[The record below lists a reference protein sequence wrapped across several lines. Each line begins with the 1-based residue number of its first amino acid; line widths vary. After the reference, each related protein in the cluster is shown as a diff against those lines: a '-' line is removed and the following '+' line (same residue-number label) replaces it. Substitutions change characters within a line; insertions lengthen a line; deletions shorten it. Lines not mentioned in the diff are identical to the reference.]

1 MAEFKFL
8 QAARIKASEIK
19 EDARQYV
26 SRVYGRAGNLFTAAS
41 PFAQIIQVMS
51 ELTEMIFYYIE
62 DSTVEQNIMTAQQP
76 ESVYGL
82 ARLTGHDPSRGFS
95 SIGEIQIRWKP
106 GTQNDIAGSAL
117 YIPANSQIRS
127 DLNGHVYL
135 MRTSSD
141 IISLS
146 KSEFNYI
153 KIPIIQG
160 QIENQTVTGTGEAFQ
175 TFNIQT
181 GGPTAHDQV
190 KVAVNGESWTIYNS
204 LYDMNASTRGVIVKT
219 GILGGIDLFFGNG
232 NFGMIPNNGAL
243 ITVEYIKT
251 KGAAGN
257 LGESKDVT
265 FKFVD
270 TGYDG
275 VKNEYDLNELLE
287 MQVTSSPKM
296 GADAESIE
304 FTKLIAPMQ
313 SKSFVLA
320 TPDNYEHFLARY
332 NMFSYIDAYNL
343 TDDQYLDDDN
353 VIYLFLLPE
362 VASKT
367 TSSQDYFSL
376 PVEEFFF
383 MPSELDAIRTAI
395 ETSGQQMVTTEIKF
409 VEPKQKLYAMNVS
422 VRHFEGFDEIQLMN
436 NIRAKVSEYLLKIT
450 RRDRLPKSDIVA
462 LIENIDG
469 IDSVNVQFL
478 SKSQEDALRTGSY
491 TVTQTTITPQ
501 APVLEDVGNGK
512 NRILF
517 FKKTVTSNTV
527 TFNPSNGI
535 PADVR
540 EYVTGLDEFGDIIL
554 DKEEVA
560 MFRGGWQ
567 DRSGGIVVD
576 QPKVGQMASLS
587 VSFSKPVPRTVY
599 TKIQSANRKS
609 L

>member
-576 QPKVGQMASLS
+576 QPKVGQMASMS

>member
-320 TPDNYEHFLARY
+320 TPDNYEHFLSRY

-517 FKKTVTSNTV
+517 FKK
-527 TFNPSNGI
+527 
-535 PADVR
+535 D
-540 EYVTGLDEFGDIIL
+540 
-554 DKEEVA
+554 
-560 MFRGGWQ
+560 
-567 DRSGGIVVD
+567 
-576 QPKVGQMASLS
+576 
-587 VSFSKPVPRTVY
+587 
-599 TKIQSANRKS
+599 RKS
-609 L
+609 VV

>member
-232 NFGMIPNNGAL
+232 NFGQIPNNGAV
-243 ITVEYIKT
+243 IEVNYIKT
-251 KGAAGN
+251 NGRSGN
-257 LGESKDVT
+257 LGDSPDISY
-265 FKFVD
+265 KFVD
-270 TGYDG
+270 PGYDALG
-275 VKNEYDLNELLE
+275 NEYDLNNLLE
-287 MQVTSSPKM
+287 IRSTASPKM
-296 GADAESIE
+296 GADPESIE
-304 FTKLIAPMQ
+304 FTKLIAPLT

-332 NMFSYIDAYNL
+332 NMFSYVDAYSQ

-353 VIYLFLLPE
+353 IIYLFLLPD
-362 VASKT
+362 VKSKLK
-367 TSSQDYFSL
+367 SNQDYFSV
-376 PVEEFFF
+376 PTEEFFF
-383 MPSELDAIRTAI
+383 TQSELEGIREAI
-395 ETSGQQMVTTEIKF
+395 ELSGKQMVTTEISF
-409 VEPKQKLYAMNVS
+409 VDPKPKMYAMNIW
-422 VRHFEGFDEIQLMN
+422 VRHFEGFDEIQLLAE
-436 NIRAKVSEYLLKIT
+436 IRRKISTYLMSIT

-462 LIENIDG
+462 LLEGVDG

-478 SKSQEDALRTGSY
+478 SKSEEDALRTGSY

-501 APVLEDVGNGK
+501 TPVLEDVGNGK

-517 FKKTVTSNTV
+517 FKKTVTSNTI
-527 TFNPSNGI
+527 TFNATDGI

-540 EYVTGLDEFGDIIL
+540 MSITGLDEFGDIAL
-554 DKEEVA
+554 SKEDVA
-560 MFRGGWQ
+560 MFRGGWA
-567 DRSGGIVVD
+567 DRTGSTIADDAKIGE
-576 QPKVGQMASLS
+576 AAALS
-587 VSFSKPVPRTVY
+587 VSFAKPIPRTVF
-599 TKIQSANRKS
+599 TQIQAANRKS
-609 L
+609 I

>member
-8 QAARIKASEIK
+8 QTARIRATQIR

-26 SRVYGRAGNLFTAAS
+26 SRVYGRAGNLFTTAS

-51 ELTEMIFYYIE
+51 ELTEMILFYVE

-76 ESVYGL
+76 ESIYGL
-82 ARLTGHDPSRGFS
+82 ARLTGHDPSRGLS
-95 SIGEIQIRWKP
+95 AVGEIEIRWKP
-106 GTQNDIAGSAL
+106 GAQNDIAGGAL

-127 DLNGHVYL
+127 DLNGHTYL
-135 MRTSSD
+135 MRASTD

-146 KSEFNYI
+146 TSEFNYI
-153 KIPIIQG
+153 RIPIIQG
-160 QIENQTVTGTGEAFQ
+160 EIESQDVTSTGEAFQ

-181 GGPTAHDQV
+181 GGLTAHDQV
-190 KVAVNGESWTIYNS
+190 TVSINGEAWTIYDS
-204 LYDMNASTRGVIVKT
+204 LYDMGADTRGVIVKT

-232 NFGMIPNNGAL
+232 NFGVIPAPGAI
-243 ITVEYIKT
+243 ITVEYIKS

-275 VKNEYDLNELLE
+275 VSNEYDLNELLE
-287 MQVTSSPKM
+287 MNVSSAPKL
-296 GADAESIE
+296 GANEESVE
-304 FTKLIAPMQ
+304 FTKLIAPLQ

-320 TPDNYEHFLARY
+320 TPDNYEHFLAKY
-332 NMFSYIDAYNL
+332 NMFSYIDAYNT

-353 VIYLFLLPE
+353 VIYLFLLPD
-362 VASKT
+362 VMSKLT
-367 TSSQDYFSL
+367 DDKDYFSIST
-376 PVEEFFF
+376 EEFFF
-383 MPSELDAIRTAI
+383 AQAELDAIENAI
-395 ETSGQQMVTTEIKF
+395 QTSGQQMVTTEIKF
-409 VEPKQKLYAMNVS
+409 VEPKQKMYAMNIS

-436 NIRAKVSEYLLKIT
+436 EIRAKVSEYLLKIT

-478 SKSQEDALRTGSY
+478 SRSQEEALATGSY

-501 APVLEDVGNGK
+501 SPVLEDVGNGK
-512 NRILF
+512 NRMMF
-517 FKKTVTSNTV
+517 FKKTVTSKTV
-527 TFNPSNGI
+527 TFNKADGI
-535 PADVR
+535 PAEVR
-540 EYVTGLDEFGDIIL
+540 EQVTGLDEFGDIIL
-554 DKEEVA
+554 GKEEVA
-560 MFRGGWQ
+560 MFRGGWN
-567 DRSGGIVVD
+567 DRNGGLVEDKPGI
-576 QPKVGQMASLS
+576 GQSACLS
-587 VSFSKPVPRTVY
+587 VSFANPIPRTVY
-599 TKIQSANRKS
+599 TKIQSANRKA

>member
-8 QAARIKASEIK
+8 QAARIKASDIRN
-19 EDARQYV
+19 DARQYI
-26 SRVYGRAGNLFTAAS
+26 SRVYGRAGNLFTTAS

-62 DSTVEQNIMTAQQP
+62 DATVEQNIMTAQQP

-82 ARLTGHDPSRGFS
+82 ARLTGHDPSRGLS
-95 SIGEIQIRWKP
+95 AIGEIEIRWKP
-106 GTQNDIAGSAL
+106 GAQNDIAGGAL

-127 DLNGHVYL
+127 ELNGHTYL
-135 MRTSSD
+135 MRSSTD

-146 KSEFNYI
+146 TSEFNYI
-153 KIPIIQG
+153 KIPVIQG
-160 QIENQTVTGTGEAFQ
+160 EIENQDFTGTGVAFQ
-175 TFNIQT
+175 SFNVQT
-181 GGPTAHDQV
+181 GGVTAHDQV
-190 KVAVNGESWTIYNS
+190 RVSVNGELWRVYDS
-204 LYDMNASTRGVIVKT
+204 LYDMSADTRGVVVKT

-232 NFGMIPNNGAL
+232 NFGKMPANGSV
-243 ITVEYIKT
+243 INVEYLKS
-251 KGAAGN
+251 KGAGGN

-275 VKNEYDLNELLE
+275 VKNEYNLNELLE
-287 MQVTSSPKM
+287 MNVTSAPKL
-296 GADAESIE
+296 GANQESIE

-320 TPDNYEHFLARY
+320 TPDNYEHFLSKY
-332 NMFSYIDAYNL
+332 NMFSYIDAYNT

-353 VIYLFLLPE
+353 VIYIFLLPD
-362 VASKT
+362 VIGKL
-367 TSSQDYFSL
+367 TSDKDYFSISS
-376 PVEEFFF
+376 EEFFF
-383 MPSELDAIRTAI
+383 SQNELDGIKTAI
-395 ETSGQQMVTTEIKF
+395 EQSGQQMVTTEVKF
-409 VEPKQKLYAMNVS
+409 VEPVQRQYAMNIS

-436 NIRAKVSEYLLKIT
+436 DIRAKVSEYLLKIT

-478 SKSQEDALRTGSY
+478 SRSQEQALRTGSY
-491 TVTQTTITPQ
+491 TVEQTTITPQ
-501 APVLEDVGNGK
+501 SPVLEDVGNGK
-512 NRILF
+512 NRMMF
-517 FKKTVTSNTV
+517 FKKTVTSKTV
-527 TFNPSNGI
+527 TFNPANGI
-535 PADVR
+535 PTEVR
-540 EYVTGLDEFGDIIL
+540 EQVTGLDTFGDIIL
-554 DKEEVA
+554 GKEDVA

-567 DRSGGIVVD
+567 DRNGAIVEDVPGI
-576 QPKVGQMASLS
+576 GTSACLS
-587 VSFSKPVPRTVY
+587 VSFSNPVPRTVY

>member
-219 GILGGIDLFFGNG
+219 GILGGIDLFFGNS

>member
-8 QAARIKASEIK
+8 QAARIKASDIRN
-19 EDARQYV
+19 DARQYI
-26 SRVYGRAGNLFTAAS
+26 SRVYGRAGNLFTTAS

-62 DSTVEQNIMTAQQP
+62 DATVEQNIMTAQQP
-76 ESVYGL
+76 ESIYGL
-82 ARLTGHDPSRGFS
+82 ARLTGHDPSRGLS
-95 SIGEIQIRWKP
+95 AIGEIEIRWKP
-106 GTQNDIAGSAL
+106 GAQNDIAGGAL

-127 DLNGHVYL
+127 ELNGHTYL
-135 MRTSSD
+135 MRSSTD

-146 KSEFNYI
+146 TSEFNYI
-153 KIPIIQG
+153 KIPVIQG
-160 QIENQTVTGTGEAFQ
+160 EIENQDFTGTGVAFQ
-175 TFNIQT
+175 SFNVQT
-181 GGPTAHDQV
+181 GGVTAHDQV
-190 KVAVNGESWTIYNS
+190 RVSVNGELWRVYDS
-204 LYDMNASTRGVIVKT
+204 LYDMSADTRGVVVKT

-232 NFGMIPNNGAL
+232 NFGKIPTNGSV
-243 ITVEYIKT
+243 INVEYMKS
-251 KGAAGN
+251 KGAGGN

-287 MQVTSSPKM
+287 MNVTSAPKL
-296 GADAESIE
+296 GANQESIE

-320 TPDNYEHFLARY
+320 TPDNYEHFLSKY
-332 NMFSYIDAYNL
+332 NMFSYIDAYNT

-353 VIYLFLLPE
+353 VIYLFLLPD
-362 VASKT
+362 VIGKL
-367 TSSQDYFSL
+367 TSDKDYFSISS
-376 PVEEFFF
+376 EEFFF
-383 MPSELDAIRTAI
+383 SQNELDGIKTAI
-395 ETSGQQMVTTEIKF
+395 EQSGQQMVTTEVKF
-409 VEPKQKLYAMNVS
+409 VEPVQKQYAMNIS

-436 NIRAKVSEYLLKIT
+436 DIRAKVSEYLLKIT

-478 SKSQEDALRTGSY
+478 SRSQEQALRTGSY
-491 TVTQTTITPQ
+491 TVEQTTITPQ
-501 APVLEDVGNGK
+501 SPVLEDVGNGK
-512 NRILF
+512 NRMMF
-517 FKKTVTSNTV
+517 FKKTVTSKTV
-527 TFNPSNGI
+527 TFNPANGI
-535 PADVR
+535 PTEVR
-540 EYVTGLDEFGDIIL
+540 EQVTGLDTFGDIIL
-554 DKEEVA
+554 GKEDVA

-567 DRSGGIVVD
+567 DRNGAIVEDVPGI
-576 QPKVGQMASLS
+576 GTSACLS
-587 VSFSKPVPRTVY
+587 VSFSNPVPRTVY